1 MSRVIQLSVRISKE
15 AGSVSE
21 VTKTLGESDIDIR
34 GFSVSDTAEHGV
46 LRLIVDQPERA
57 CAVLNRAGM
66 TCCETPVLVIA
77 LPDHPGGLAGILKSV
92 AEAGVSIE
100 YVYSLIS
107 TYVVINVASP
117 DAAELALAGSPLRLV
132 SAEELES
139 DRSA

>member
-1 MSRVIQLSVRISKE
+1 MPTVTQLSVRISRE

-21 VTKTLGESDIDIR
+21 VTRTLGDADVDIR

-57 CAVLNRAGM
+57 CAILNKAGM

-77 LPDHPGGLAGILKSV
+77 LPDHPGGLAGILKTV

-107 TYVVINVASP
+107 TYVVLNVADP
-117 DAAELALAGSPLRLV
+117 EAAEVSLAGYPLRLV
-132 SAEELES
+132 SADEIEEGRAS
-139 DRSA
+139 

>member
-1 MSRVIQLSVRISKE
+1 MPTVTQLSVRISKE

-21 VTKTLGESDIDIR
+21 VTRTLGDADVDIR

-46 LRLIVDQPERA
+46 LRLIVDQPQRA
-57 CAVLNRAGM
+57 CAVLNAAGM

-77 LPDHPGGLAGILKSV
+77 LPDHPGGLAGILKTV

-107 TYVVINVASP
+107 TYVVINVP
-117 DAAELALAGSPLRLV
+117 NPEVAEAQLAGYPLHLV
-132 SAEELES
+132 SADEIEEGRAS
-139 DRSA
+139 